1 MNRDKKGFGRVA
13 ILGLGLIGGSIA
25 AALKQRGLAQIA
37 AWDKDEKSL
46 DRGLTDGII
55 DEVLGSP
62 DEARGADLVVLA
74 VPVLAIKDM
83 LSAIDSD
90 QVFTDVASVKG
101 FVLEAVELHFG
112 KLPPFYV
119 PGHPIAGS
127 ERHGVGAANPNL
139 FENHRVIL
147 TPTDETDE
155 STTMLIAEFWRALG
169 ANVVEM
175 TPDHHDSVLAQT
187 SHLPHLLAYGLVDTL
202 SAGGDSLEVFEHAAG
217 GFRDFSRIAASDPV
231 MWRDV
236 FLTNRDAVL
245 EMLGRFN
252 EDLSALQKA
261 IRYKDG
267 DALEALFTRTR
278 HIRRGV
284 IDAGQAEPDEAP
296 DDAD

>member
-231 MWRDV
+231 MWRDI
-236 FLTNRDAVL
+236 FLTNPGPILEVL
-245 EMLGRFN
+245 DRYLDEMADVRQMIVEG
-252 EDLSALQKA
+252 
-261 IRYKDG
+261 DG
-267 DALEALFTRTR
+267 EALRELFARAKDVR
-278 HIRRGV
+278 DHFSS
-284 IDAGQAEPDEAP
+284 IDKARNNST
-296 DDAD
+296 